1 MLLGEHII
9 VLYSVFLFWFLFSL
23 EFFVC
28 SDGNVVELLE
38 DDEEDDSMA
47 LVVHR

>member
-9 VLYSVFLFWFLFSL
+9 VLHCAFLFWFLFSP

-28 SDGNVVELLE
+28 SDGNVVELLKDE
-38 DDEEDDSMA
+38 EEDDSTA
-47 LVVHR
+47 LVTHR

>member
-9 VLYSVFLFWFLFSL
+9 VLYSAFLLWFLFSP

-38 DDEEDDSMA
+38 DEEDDSVA
-47 LVVHR
+47 LVARR